1 VTKKSWKSYG
11 ANISSSP
18 DICFYCSKK
27 IDSYERTVDHIIP
40 QSRGGILSNN
50 NKLHSC
56 GDCNK
61 LKADMT
67 PEEFKRALSSMI
79 RLLGKDY
86 KRQIGYLKRIAKNVD
101 KIIESKKR

>member
-1 VTKKSWKSYG
+1 
-11 ANISSSP
+11 
-18 DICFYCSKK
+18 
-27 IDSYERTVDHIIP
+27 
-40 QSRGGILSNN
+40 
-50 NKLHSC
+50 
-56 GDCNK
+56 
-61 LKADMT
+61 MT